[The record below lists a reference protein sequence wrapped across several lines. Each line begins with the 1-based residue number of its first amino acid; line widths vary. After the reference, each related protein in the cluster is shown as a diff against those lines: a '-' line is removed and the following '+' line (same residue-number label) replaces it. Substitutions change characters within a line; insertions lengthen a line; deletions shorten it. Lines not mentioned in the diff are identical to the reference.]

1 MAASIFVC
9 CSGVRFRL
17 ASETVQAGF
26 EALPTF
32 FVQSPCSPANT
43 APVANIPATTNAI
56 ILVIVQPE
64 TVNYPM
70 SFNHLR
76 KAPLHFFR
84 GAPGSFC
91 RKCHRVLLKIILE
104 LGIKSGVLR
113 AKHDWSLEKR
123 FG

>member
-56 ILVIVQPE
+56 ILVIVQRE

-70 SFNHLR
+70 SFNHLLQYAATFLPR
-76 KAPLHFFR
+76 RAWFVPPKMSPGPAENNS
-84 GAPGSFC
+84 GA
-91 RKCHRVLLKIILE
+91 RYKV
-104 LGIKSGVLR
+104 SGVAR
-113 AKHDWSLEKR
+113 EA
-123 FG
+123 